1 MIAVAGVNRAALWP
15 MIFVTLGL
23 SVAAHFGAFSSSE
36 PVAVAG
42 ALDAGACADLMRGVA
57 AGVSGQDDALL
68 RQHLHPALL
77 GRMAPDRPL
86 WAQMRD
92 LLPEPGVLRRFE
104 GARFEVR
111 GVGTDAAGAAEGVR
125 GQREARVV
133 VHLGEGAT
141 WAKSLRAAPHEG
153 RWRFLGS
160 SD

>member
-68 RQHLHPALL
+68 
-77 GRMAPDRPL
+77 
-86 WAQMRD
+86 
-92 LLPEPGVLRRFE
+92 PEPGVLRRFE
-104 GARFEVR
+104 GSRFDVR
-111 GVGTDAAGAAEGVR
+111 GVGTDAAGAAVGVR
-125 GQREARVV
+125 GQRDAGVV
-133 VHLGEGAT
+133 VHLGEGAR